1 MRELIKETLQSC
13 QEYMPVLIS
22 AVADTALLLQS
33 GNEAKG
39 VQIVIKIID
48 GLQWV
53 IEAVQGVRQ
62 NGLPLSIDIA
72 DIAVHFPELERALT
86 IRDYVLVADLFEYEI
101 APTLQS
107 WLDKVNAAL
116 KDVM

>member
-22 AVADTALLLQS
+22 AVGDAAFLLQS
-33 GNEAKG
+33 GDEARG
-39 VQIVIKIID
+39 VQLVIKIID

-53 IEAVQGVRQ
+53 IDAVQGVQQ
-62 NGLPLSIDIA
+62 NGFSLNIDIT
-72 DIAVHFPELERALT
+72 DIAVHFQQLESALT

-101 APTLQS
+101 APTLQI
-107 WLDKVNAAL
+107 WLDKVNTAL
-116 KDVM
+116 KDVI